1 MIYNQ
6 FLWVMFPQWEWS
18 GNEQATLY
26 WARLSLCPI
35 GHLLLVSK
43 QKEFMEGLFQVY
55 EMRVS
60 SKIFSGNT
68 REVCTLSKAG
78 FLCWHLT
85 WQLVALWLS
94 FFFLRHFFLLGWSV
108 QIVLKVNTEMSKSDF
123 YLSHNRDNSCWT
135 LGWVPDLSRCYGVR
149 LKNDS

>member
-43 QKEFMEGLFQVY
+43 QKEFMEGLFQAY
-55 EMRVS
+55 EMQVS

-78 FLCWHLT
+78 IPVLT
-85 WQLVALWLS
+85 SNMAACCSLA
-94 FFFLRHFFLLGWSV
+94 FFFFPEAFLPLRLVS
-108 QIVLKVNTEMSKSDF
+108 
-123 YLSHNRDNSCWT
+123 
-135 LGWVPDLSRCYGVR
+135 PDCP
-149 LKNDS
+149 